1 MAHPF
6 WREHGTMIQH
16 THTHRRADR
25 GTLIVRASVV
35 AVGLAASV
43 GLQLAEPKAKG
54 PATWTA
60 GNPSVLCALDASGSF
75 ALQ

>member
-1 MAHPF
+1 
-6 WREHGTMIQH
+6 MIRH

-43 GLQLAEPKAKG
+43 GLQLSEPDAMG
-54 PATWTA
+54 PASWTA
-60 GNPSVLCALDASGSF
+60 SNPSSVLCVDASGSF
-75 ALQ
+75 AFQ

>member
-1 MAHPF
+1 M
-6 WREHGTMIQH
+6 TQH
-16 THTHRRADR
+16 IHTHRRADR

-43 GLQLAEPKAKG
+43 GLQLVEPESKG

-60 GNPSVLCALDASGSF
+60 GNPSVLCTVDANSSF
-75 ALQ
+75 AFQ

>member
-1 MAHPF
+1 M
-6 WREHGTMIQH
+6 TQH

-43 GLQLAEPKAKG
+43 GLQLIEPEPKG
-54 PATWTA
+54 PASWTA
-60 GNPSVLCALDASGSF
+60 NNPSSVLCVDANDSF
-75 ALQ
+75 AFQ

>member
-1 MAHPF
+1 
-6 WREHGTMIQH
+6 MIQH

-43 GLQLAEPKAKG
+43 GLQLVEPEPKGA
-54 PATWTA
+54 ATWTA
-60 GNPSVLCALDASGSF
+60 GNPSVLCTMDANDSF
-75 ALQ
+75 AFQ

>member
-1 MAHPF
+1 
-6 WREHGTMIQH
+6 MIHH

-35 AVGLAASV
+35 AVGFAASV
-43 GLQLAEPKAKG
+43 GLQLVEPEPKG

-60 GNPSVLCALDASGSF
+60 GSPSSVLCVDANMPF
-75 ALQ
+75 AFQ

>member
-1 MAHPF
+1 M
-6 WREHGTMIQH
+6 TQH

-35 AVGLAASV
+35 AVGLATSV
-43 GLQLAEPKAKG
+43 GLQLAEPEPKG

-60 GNPSVLCALDASGSF
+60 GNPSALCTLDASGSF
-75 ALQ
+75 AFQ